1 MPIGIARMKLSQVGA
16 VPKWTLSTSVSGEN
30 TSTAPIATSS
40 SWVRKSTTASV
51 TLIPVDSLAPNT
63 LTAASAEITTTA
75 ATMSPGLVRS
85 PSANSNT
92 PPM

>member
-1 MPIGIARMKLSQVGA
+1 MKSFHSGA
-16 VPKWTLSTSVSGEN
+16 TPSDTLSTSTSGEKMI
-30 TSTAPIATSS
+30 TAPISTSS

-51 TLIPVDSLAPNT
+51 TLIPVDSFAPNT
-63 LTAASAEITTTA
+63 LTAASSAMTTTA

-85 PSANSNT
+85 ASANANT